1 MIGGCGLMRFY
12 APLTIATAPRL
23 WRANAT
29 TQPQKRFIF
38 IMPAALKVPWSEIRR
53 CAELGVIIEDVAK
66 RFGVSHEAIR
76 KRSQREK
83 WLLPSRVQKLREEMG
98 ITEVVSGSVQSPP
111 SKESL
116 VPEIVSGTLA
126 EMGAD
131 LQTTVMRGTLAALKR
146 ANLAA
151 LPIDSWGDAKTAV
164 EVGLKVSGLEAQA
177 QGPSL
182 NVLFTGA
189 TAPLIEIDPAQSVPR
204 GTIDESGST
213 DIL

>member
-1 MIGGCGLMRFY
+1 
-12 APLTIATAPRL
+12 
-23 WRANAT
+23 
-29 TQPQKRFIF
+29 
-38 IMPAALKVPWSEIRR
+38 MPAALKVPWSEIRR

-131 LQTTVMRGTLAALKR
+131 LQTTVMRGTLAAIKR
-146 ANLAA
+146 ANLAS
-151 LPIDSWGDAKTAV
+151 LPIESWGDAKTAV
-164 EVGLKVSGLEAQA
+164 EVGLKVSGLESQAQA
-177 QGPSL
+177 GPSL

-189 TAPLIEIDPAQSVPR
+189 SAPLVEIDASQSAPCHDLSPA
-204 GTIDESGST
+204 

>member
-1 MIGGCGLMRFY
+1 
-12 APLTIATAPRL
+12 
-23 WRANAT
+23 
-29 TQPQKRFIF
+29 
-38 IMPAALKVPWSEIRR
+38 MPAALKVPWSEIRR

-66 RFGVSHEAIR
+66 RFNVSHEAIR

-98 ITEVVSGSVQSPP
+98 IAEAVSGSVQLPP
-111 SKESL
+111 TKDSG

-146 ANLAA
+146 ANLSS
-151 LPIDSWGDAKTAV
+151 LPIDSWSDAKTAV

-177 QGPSL
+177 GGPSL
-182 NVLFTGA
+182 NVLFA
-189 TAPLIEIDPAQSVPR
+189 SAPPSLNETNVTQSAPCHDLSPA
-204 GTIDESGST
+204 